1 MHSIEYTPIALRDK
15 KAIASYLAFDC
26 NSPQGAINAIASIDG
41 AIETLKTIPQ
51 AGRLID
57 DDRLE
62 NAGYRRIV
70 AGQYWIFNRVEN
82 ERETIVVQRILHQR
96 RDITPQM
103 YYDIDF

>member
-15 KAIASYLAFDC
+15 KAIASYLALDC

-41 AIETLKTIPQ
+41 AIEALKTIPQ
-51 AGRLID
+51 AGRPID

-62 NAGYRRIV
+62 NEGYRRVV
-70 AGQYWIFNRVEN
+70 AGQYWVFYRIES
-82 ERETIVVQRILHQR
+82 EREAVVIQRILHQR

-103 YYDIDF
+103 YYDIEF

>member
-15 KAIASYLAFDC
+15 KAIASYLALDC
-26 NSPQGAINAIASIDG
+26 NSPQGAINAIASIDE

-51 AGRLID
+51 AGRPVD

-62 NAGYRRIV
+62 GEGYRRIV
-70 AGQYWIFNRVEN
+70 AGQYWVFYRIESKRKTV
-82 ERETIVVQRILHQR
+82 IIQRILHQR

>member
-70 AGQYWIFNRVEN
+70 AGQYWIFIESKMSG
-82 ERETIVVQRILHQR
+82 R
-96 RDITPQM
+96 RLSFNASFISGA
-103 YYDIDF
+103 I